1 MPMILL
7 LIKIMNITKY
17 HQKILLLVLLNIY
30 WDHTKTWEEVYQLIE
45 AVTPRKLINFTCF
58 KQQYNRKIVNTRK
71 YSYSKCFLDLHFLF
85 MNNDEDDNNKRQKF
99 DEEVDYKKLYED
111 LLCPYRELEYK
122 YKSLEETNV
131 DLEEK
136 LRSLEQSIFG
146 KNKKIGGIKSAL
158 SRVKKSNTAVLP
170 NDVSNANLG
179 TEVIVKHTTLASK
192 SVQIFSGYEMQRD
205 NNTSDFKNIRG
216 RHKCMVYCRLGE
228 ESCGPITTLTS
239 AKQKK
244 NVQNLLLNF
253 VKLLLLVTKLIALM
267 KNVLHYLLNILNIIQ
282 VYLKLFPDI

>member
-1 MPMILL
+1 MRMIT
-7 LIKIMNITKY
+7 IIDKM
-17 HQKILLLVLLNIY
+17 
-30 WDHTKTWEEVYQLIE
+30 
-45 AVTPRKLINFTCF
+45 
-58 KQQYNRKIVNTRK
+58 
-71 YSYSKCFLDLHFLF
+71 
-85 MNNDEDDNNKRQKF
+85 F

-111 LLCPYRELEYK
+111 LLCLYRELEFK
-122 YKSLEETNV
+122 YKSLEETSM

-136 LRSLEQSIFG
+136 LRSLEQSISG

-158 SRVKKSNTAVLP
+158 SRIKKSNTAVLP

-192 SVQIFSGYEMQRD
+192 SVQIFSGYEIQRD

-244 NVQNLLLNF
+244 RAEFAVDLCEIVAAGNKIDCTDEERITLFIKYFKSYPGIFETISRHLNKTICSPLTPTQSVQLQSLLRITTF
-253 VKLLLLVTKLIALM
+253 KFRLLRVFFS
-267 KNVLHYLLNILNIIQ
+267 NLNI
-282 VYLKLFPDI
+282 KLFSSEGKMRKVMGNYFRM

>member
-1 MPMILL
+1 MFVYILHFARSTGISAVFFVVVVHVNIFKNGQEKSKLGFDANDFIVDQNNGFVKYL
-7 LIKIMNITKY
+7 LGS
-17 HQKILLLVLLNIY
+17 
-30 WDHTKTWEEVYQLIE
+30 TKTWEEVYQLIE

-85 MNNDEDDNNKRQKF
+85 MSNDEDDNNKRQKF

-111 LLCPYRELEYK
+111 LLCSYRELEFK

-158 SRVKKSNTAVLP
+158 SRVN
-170 NDVSNANLG
+170 NL
-179 TEVIVKHTTLASK
+179 TLL
-192 SVQIFSGYEMQRD
+192 FSLM
-205 NNTSDFKNIRG
+205 
-216 RHKCMVYCRLGE
+216 M
-228 ESCGPITTLTS
+228 
-239 AKQKK
+239 
-244 NVQNLLLNF
+244 
-253 VKLLLLVTKLIALM
+253 LVMPT
-267 KNVLHYLLNILNIIQ
+267 
-282 VYLKLFPDI
+282 

>member
-1 MPMILL
+1 
-7 LIKIMNITKY
+7 
-17 HQKILLLVLLNIY
+17 
-30 WDHTKTWEEVYQLIE
+30 
-45 AVTPRKLINFTCF
+45 
-58 KQQYNRKIVNTRK
+58 
-71 YSYSKCFLDLHFLF
+71 

-99 DEEVDYKKLYED
+99 DEEVDYKKLDED
-111 LLCPYRELEYK
+111 LLCSYRELKFK
-122 YKSLEETNV
+122 YNSLEETNV

-136 LRSLEQSIFG
+136 LWSLEQSIFG

-239 AKQKK
+239 SKQKK
-244 NVQNLLLNF
+244 HAEFAVELCEI
-253 VKLLLLVTKLIALM
+253 VY
-267 KNVLHYLLNILNIIQ
+267 YLLNILNLIQ
-282 VYLKLFPDI
+282 VYLKLFPGI